1 VLLARVAAPI
11 TWAESAW
18 GAERTKAA
26 PKSPRPIG
34 APGDAFYARTVLV
47 TLCGGVGAARMLSGL
62 VQVVPPSS
70 VTAIVNVGDDTVL
83 HGLHISP
90 DLDTITY
97 TLAGMDNRETGWGVV
112 GESWTVM
119 EELAHLGGES
129 WFRLGDRDLAT
140 HLFRTERLRA
150 GDSLTEVT
158 RAIAARRQIT
168 VRLLPVTDDAVRTRL
183 TLAAASEL
191 GPAGTE
197 VAFQDYFV
205 RLHHDI
211 AVRSVRFAGAEEAR
225 PTPQVTEALAQAEQ
239 IVVCPSNPI
248 VSIGPLLA
256 IPGLLDAL
264 SPRRH
269 EVTAVSPIVAG
280 AALKGPADHLMAEL
294 GTEPSV
300 AGVARLYAPWAGT
313 LVIDEADR
321 DQARAVEAEGMRCV
335 IASTVMDSPARAAAL
350 ARAVLETSD

>member
-1 VLLARVAAPI
+1 M
-11 TWAESAW
+11 
-18 GAERTKAA
+18 
-26 PKSPRPIG
+26 
-34 APGDAFYARTVLV
+34 LV

-62 VQVVPPSS
+62 VRVVPPDSI
-70 VTAIVNVGDDTVL
+70 TAIVNVGDDTIL

-119 EELAHLGGES
+119 EELARLGGES

-158 RAIAARRQIT
+158 ASIAARRQID
-168 VRLLPVTDDAVRTRL
+168 VRLLPVTDDPVRTML
-183 TLAAASEL
+183 TLAEKTEL
-191 GPAGTE
+191 GDAGTE

-205 RLHHDI
+205 RLHHDV
-211 AVRSVRFAGAEEAR
+211 AVRAVRFAGAEQAR
-225 PTPQVTEALAQAEQ
+225 PAPAVMDALASAER

-256 IPGLLDAL
+256 VPGVRDAL
-264 SPRRH
+264 VARRDD
-269 EVTAVSPIVAG
+269 VVAVSPIVAG
-280 AALKGPADHLMAEL
+280 SALKGPADHLMAEL

-300 AGVARLYAPWAGT
+300 VGVARLYAPWVNT

-321 DQARAVEAEGMRCV
+321 ALAPQVEAEGVRCLV
-335 IASTVMDSPARAAAL
+335 APTIMDSPDRAAAL
-350 ARAVLETSD
+350 ARVVIDSGD